1 MAEDVAVVG
10 WAQTAHRR
18 EMASQTDLSMAYS
31 VVNAALESCG
41 LSIGDI
47 EVVIDAGSD
56 FLDGR
61 DISNCITADALG
73 AHLKEES
80 KVAGDGLLAAIY
92 AYMRLCTGMFSTA
105 LVVACGKS
113 SQSSPGAQSRAM
125 AEPFYTRPLGLDA
138 LAAAALQARA
148 YTRHYGVGESA
159 PARVAVKNRA
169 AGADNPHAQLREE
182 VSLDEVLGSAVIA
195 PPIRE
200 LEAGPVSDGAC
211 ALVMAEGSVARAMR
225 ARPAWVVGV
234 GMSTDAY
241 FLGSRDLQRCAPA
254 AKAARSA
261 YHQAGVFDP
270 RRDLDLVELCEPYAY
285 QELMLYEALGLCGEG
300 EGAVLLESGA
310 TARGGE
316 IPVNLSGGV
325 TCANPLV
332 ATGLVRLAE
341 TAAQVTGRSGTL
353 QLRGARRALAH
364 ASGGFAMQTAACV
377 VIER

>member
-10 WAQTAHRR
+10 WAQTVHSH
-18 EMASQTDLSMAYS
+18 EMARRTDLGLAYS
-31 VVNAALESCG
+31 VVNAALDSCG

-61 DISNCITADALG
+61 GISNCVAADALG

-92 AYMRLCTGMFSTA
+92 AYMRLRTGMFSTA
-105 LVVACGKS
+105 LVVAYGKS
-113 SQSSPGAQSRAM
+113 SQSGPSAQSRSM

-138 LAAAALQARA
+138 LAAAALQARS
-148 YTRHYGVGESA
+148 YTRHYGVDGSA

-169 AGADNPHAQLREE
+169 AGVENPHAQLRTA
-182 VSLDEVLGSAVIA
+182 VSLGEVLGSREVA

-211 ALVMAEGSVARAMR
+211 ALVMTEGSVARALR
-225 ARPAWVVGV
+225 ARPAWLVGV
-234 GMSTDAY
+234 GMCTDPY
-241 FLGSRDLQRCAPA
+241 FLGSRDLQRCTPA

-261 YHQAGVFDP
+261 YRQAGVFDP
-270 RRDLDLVELCEPYAY
+270 GRDLDLVELSEPYAY
-285 QELMLYEALGLCGEG
+285 QELMLCEALGLCDEG
-300 EGAVLLESGA
+300 EGADLLASG
-310 TARGGE
+310 TTTRDGGL
-316 IPVNLSGGV
+316 PVNVSGGV

-341 TAAQVTGRSGTL
+341 AAAQVTGRAGPL
-353 QLRGARRALAH
+353 QVRDAKRALAH
-364 ASGGFAMQTAACV
+364 SSGGLAMQTAACAV
-377 VIER
+377 VER